1 MISKMFSL
9 PSISALD

>member
-9 PSISALD
+9 PSISALE